1 MRTTLLL
8 ATLTGLLVGIGY
20 LIGGPGTAGVFLI
33 MALVMN
39 LVMFWFSDKIAL
51 KMSRAQPLAEEE
63 APRLHAMVRELSHSA
78 GIPMPRL
85 YMIPQDQPNAFATG
99 RSPKRSAV
107 AVTRGITQLLS
118 ESELRGVIAH
128 ELAHI
133 KNRDILTTSIAAAVG
148 GAITYLAYMLLW
160 FGGDDESPLGLVG
173 AIAMML
179 LAPFAATLIQLGI
192 SRQREFS
199 ADATGAEICGN
210 PESLASALLRLEQ
223 GAQAIPMQVNQAAEP
238 LYIVKPFSGG
248 GMASLFS
255 THPPIEERVRRLR
268 ELGV

>member
-20 LIGGPGTAGVFLI
+20 LIGGPGTAGVFLF
-33 MALVMN
+33 MALAFN

-51 KMSRAQPLAEEE
+51 RMSRAQPLAEEE
-63 APRLHAMVRELSHSA
+63 APRLHQMVRELSHGA

-99 RSPKRSAV
+99 RSPKHSAV

-148 GAITYLAYMLLW
+148 GGVWKGGNRDCLNYLEIAW
-160 FGGDDESPLGLVG
+160 RPSSGVSISWVSIPVCTAVGGNHTGPAKTIRRGEFVDPSRQGENLVVG
-173 AIAMML
+173 ANEIGFFHPIFSVHSGNNVNGKLRADGSGTVSARYVEGLCTYSIA
-179 LAPFAATLIQLGI
+179 
-192 SRQREFS
+192 
-199 ADATGAEICGN
+199 N
-210 PESLASALLRLEQ
+210 LRLKR
-223 GAQAIPMQVNQAAEP
+223 G
-238 LYIVKPFSGG
+238 
-248 GMASLFS
+248 
-255 THPPIEERVRRLR
+255 
-268 ELGV
+268 

>member
-8 ATLTGLLVGIGY
+8 ATLTGLLVGLGY
-20 LIGGPGTAGVFLI
+20 LIGGPGTAAVFLF
-33 MALVMN
+33 MALAFN

-51 KMSRAQPLAEEE
+51 KMSRAQPLSEEE
-63 APRLHAMVRELSHSA
+63 APRLHQMVRELAHSA

-99 RSPKRSAV
+99 RSPKHSAV

-133 KNRDILTTSIAAAVG
+133 KNRDILTTSVAAAIG
-148 GAITYLAYMLLW
+148 GAITYLGYMLLW
-160 FGGDDESPLGLVG
+160 FGDDESPLGLVG
-173 AIAMML
+173 ALAMVF
-179 LAPFAATLIQLGI
+179 LAPIAAMLIQLGI
-192 SRQREFS
+192 SRQREYA
-199 ADATGAEICGN
+199 ADATGARISGSAN
-210 PESLASALLRLEQ
+210 ALADALERLQE
-223 GAQAIPMQVNQAAEP
+223 GARAIPMKVNQAAEP
-238 LYIVKPFSGG
+238 LYIVKPFAGG
-248 GMASLFS
+248 GLAALFS